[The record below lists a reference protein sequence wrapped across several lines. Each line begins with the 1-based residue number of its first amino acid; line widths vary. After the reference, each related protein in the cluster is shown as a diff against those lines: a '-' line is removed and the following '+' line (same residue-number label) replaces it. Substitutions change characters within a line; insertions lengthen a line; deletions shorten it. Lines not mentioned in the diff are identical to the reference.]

1 MKGRSER
8 EGEGVDEKN
17 RCNEQRFGWQP
28 RRMDVVH
35 NRPLLQEMIYLSHQ
49 HRKILSV
56 WPSHYNYILLQWL
69 HGSEGLIPIIKCVTE
84 YLFLLALWHRINLS
98 TAEYSTA

>member
-1 MKGRSER
+1 M
-8 EGEGVDEKN
+8 KN
-17 RCNEQRFGWQP
+17 RCNEQRFGMQL

-35 NRPLLQEMIYLSHQ
+35 NRCSLQEMIYLSHQ

-69 HGSEGLIPIIKCVTE
+69 LGSEGLTPIIKSVTE
-84 YLFLLALWHRINLS
+84 YLFLSDLWHKINLS